1 MYTPIFFN
9 YFSGRTFNQGL
20 RVKVGTNVHVSDL
33 AYADD
38 IVLPAN
44 NYRGM
49 QNLLET
55 VNISMH
61 INASK
66 TKVMSALIPGEQHQA
81 VLLEGEPLE
90 EVDKL

>member
-1 MYTPIFFN
+1 M
-9 YFSGRTFNQGL
+9 
-20 RVKVGTNVHVSDL
+20 SDL

-38 IVLPAN
+38 IVLQAN

-49 QNLLET
+49 QSLLET

-66 TKVMSALIPGEQHQA
+66 TKVMLALIPGEQHQA
-81 VLLEGEPLE
+81 VLLE
-90 EVDKL
+90 VDRYLNDHLKRPEHRRDQKQG

>member
-1 MYTPIFFN
+1 M
-9 YFSGRTFNQGL
+9 
-20 RVKVGTNVHVSDL
+20 SDL

-38 IVLPAN
+38 IVFPAN

-49 QNLLET
+49 QSLLET

-66 TKVMSALIPGEQHQA
+66 TRVMSSLIPAEQHQA
-81 VLLEGEPLE
+81 VLPDCEPLE